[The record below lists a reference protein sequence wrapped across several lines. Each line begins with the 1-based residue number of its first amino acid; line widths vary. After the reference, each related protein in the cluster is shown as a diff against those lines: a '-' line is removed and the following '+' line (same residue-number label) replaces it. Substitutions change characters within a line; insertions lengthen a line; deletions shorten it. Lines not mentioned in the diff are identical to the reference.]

1 MCRRSGALYLETC
14 KMGRGLRGLC
24 GSVITSGNKM
34 ESIEEKFM
42 PTKRSCEVSVSDLTG
57 CST

>member
-1 MCRRSGALYLETC
+1 
-14 KMGRGLRGLC
+14 MGHGLRGLC

>member
-14 KMGRGLRGLC
+14 KMGRGLHGLC
-24 GSVITSGNKM
+24 GSVITSENKLKG
-34 ESIEEKFM
+34 IEEKCM
-42 PTKRSCEVSVSDLTG
+42 PTKPSYKVSVPDLTG